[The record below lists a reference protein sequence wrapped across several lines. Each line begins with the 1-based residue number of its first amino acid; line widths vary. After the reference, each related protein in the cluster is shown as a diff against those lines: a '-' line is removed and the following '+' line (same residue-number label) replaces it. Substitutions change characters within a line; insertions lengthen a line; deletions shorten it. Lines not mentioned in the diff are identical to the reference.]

1 MGNPG
6 EVKRKSTARDSE
18 ESRRDGLMEALDCT
32 PVGNN
37 TDLQPNVVQN
47 PVLILLNVPSKAHE
61 NTTHFVIVTKVD
73 VDRIDLCIHR
83 QTGQI
88 KLHK

>member
-1 MGNPG
+1 MGDDPLI
-6 EVKRKSTARDSE
+6 AF
-18 ESRRDGLMEALDCT
+18 DCT

-37 TDLQPNVVQN
+37 TELQPSFVQN
-47 PVLILLNVPSKAHE
+47 PVLILLKVPSKAHE

-88 KLHK
+88 KRHK